1 MKPRSNKNW
10 ADEAYDFKENYF
22 AIIRQ
27 FGNRGFEWIADDSKS
42 LDIEEHT
49 SSNPEGYLN
58 SGGLPLWEGGI
69 FITRDLER
77 LYKMWRK
84 CQNEGTHHYRIVKLN
99 LSVEPVNHELVEAQM
114 MIAARDE
121 VLAKLSEEDREIIMN
136 AG

>member
-1 MKPRSNKNW
+1 MKPISNKNW
-10 ADEAYDFKENYF
+10 VDEAYSFQENNF

-27 FGNRGFEWIADDSKS
+27 FGNRGFEWIADDFK
-42 LDIEEHT
+42 T
-49 SSNPEGYLN
+49 SIPMGYLN
-58 SGGLPLWEGGI
+58 SYNDDLKDFPLWKGNV
-69 FITRDLER
+69 FITSDLER

-114 MIAARDE
+114 KIAAKDK
-121 VLAKLSEEDREIIMN
+121 VLAKLSEEDRDIIMN